1 MSIFEDTT
9 PRALKALLQKKHTSP
24 SRYMSD
30 VRNTSGF
37 PFEKVLNSHRL
48 PVGEDSPFF
57 SMIMRV
63 SLHGVRALCGGKF
76 GVSRG

>member
-1 MSIFEDTT
+1 MSIFVDTN
-9 PRALKALLQKKHTSP
+9 PRALKDLLQKKNISP

-30 VRNTSGF
+30 ARNTPGF

-48 PVGEDSPFF
+48 PVGECSPFF

-63 SLHGVRALCGGKF
+63 SLHGVRALCGGKC